1 MFQDQLPKHGDGQ
14 PPCPPDRKACN
25 HVTRQRRT
33 QLDLQCIA
41 SPDCLRIRNEQ
52 RNLEPP
58 GARRAASNHP
68 EMTSETS
75 EGTSRETRT
84 SLGGPWN
91 CCICICV
98 CIDEFRFVYEFVF
111 HVCVRYCA
119 ACIVSRVGA
128 VSTRRSTMSL
138 RLPGTCRKRMYFQSS
153 ASSLVSL
160 QTWIS
165 IIKTLKYLEITSMD
179 VLFGEIPLYICRL
192 LLAFI
197 CPMIFEFIRR

>member
-52 RNLEPP
+52 RNQD
-58 GARRAASNHP
+58 
-68 EMTSETS
+68 
-75 EGTSRETRT
+75 
-84 SLGGPWN
+84 LGGPWN